1 MKFYMAPMEGL
12 TGYIYRNA
20 YQKYFHDIDRYFT
33 PFITNKKLDFKAL
46 NDINPEHNKG
56 MEVVPQIL
64 TNQAEDF
71 ISITKQLKQYG
82 YNEVNLNLG
91 CPSGTVVAKNRG
103 AGFLG
108 VPEQL
113 DQFLDQIF
121 TECDCKIS
129 IKTRVGKDAPE
140 EWETI
145 LALYEK
151 YPLSELIVHPRIQK
165 DFYKYTPRMEQ
176 YRYATEHSR
185 HSLCYNG
192 DIHSAEA
199 YEKLRQEFPGTD
211 KVMLGRG
218 ILQNPGLVG
227 KLRGVENSKFKT
239 VQGSIG
245 KEETAAV
252 LGKEETVDCLGQSA
266 NISGMEQNTALDKQ
280 TLRAFHDMVCDGY
293 KGIMSGDRNTLFKM
307 KELWCYMS
315 KSFTNPEKYLKK
327 IKKTERLAE
336 YYVIVDALFREQEL
350 LS

>member
-1 MKFYMAPMEGL
+1 MYKDRMRAKGYNSMINDTDHNTGNEKIKFYMAPMEGL

-33 PFITNKKLDFKAL
+33 PFITNKKLDFKAMKEI
-46 NDINPEHNKG
+46 DPEHNRG
-56 MEVVPQIL
+56 MDVVPQIL

-82 YNEVNLNLG
+82 YHEVNLNLG

-103 AGFLG
+103 AGFLA
-108 VPEQL
+108 VLDQL
-113 DQFLDQIF
+113 DIFLDEIF
-121 TECDCKIS
+121 TKCDCKIS
-129 IKTRVGKDAPE
+129 IKTRVGKDSPD
-140 EWETI
+140 EWEKI
-145 LALYEK
+145 LAIYEK

-176 YRYATEHSR
+176 YQYAVEHSG
-185 HSLCYNG
+185 HSLCFNG
-192 DIHSAEA
+192 DIHSVEA
-199 YEKLRQEFPGTD
+199 YEKLLETFPSTE

-227 KLRGVENSKFKT
+227 ELRACCRQT
-239 VQGSIG
+239 D
-245 KEETAAV
+245 KE
-252 LGKEETVDCLGQSA
+252 
-266 NISGMEQNTALDKQ
+266 
-280 TLRAFHDMVCDGY
+280 TLRAFHDDICDGY
-293 KGIMSGDRNTLFKM
+293 KGVMSGDRNTLFKM
-307 KELWCYMS
+307 KELWSYMS

-350 LS
+350 KF